1 MRKKFCI
8 ESSFYLVSNY
18 LHISR
23 KKLKYLL
30 KTFITNIEFSDRK
43 KGVKKI
49 MNKKLGKPD
58 RQRQSVTFEVTELN
72 LKGSYII
79 RQTVYAQKKK
89 GFSSQ
94 R

>member
-1 MRKKFCI
+1 
-8 ESSFYLVSNY
+8 
-18 LHISR
+18 
-23 KKLKYLL
+23 
-30 KTFITNIEFSDRK
+30 
-43 KGVKKI
+43 